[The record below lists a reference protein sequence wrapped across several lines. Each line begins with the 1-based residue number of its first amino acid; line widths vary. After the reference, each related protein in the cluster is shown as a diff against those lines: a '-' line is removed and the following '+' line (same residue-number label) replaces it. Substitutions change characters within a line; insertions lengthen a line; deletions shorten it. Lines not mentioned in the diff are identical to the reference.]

1 MTDAVIDLT
10 QLPAPS
16 VVEPLDF
23 EAILAAHR
31 AELLARYPD
40 AADVLAL
47 ESEPLTKLVEAH
59 AFRELLYR
67 QRVNEGARAYLLAYA
82 TGADLDHKGAF
93 YGVPRLSGEADDR
106 YRQRIQLRV
115 RALSGNGTREAYEFT
130 ALTASNQVRAAR
142 ASQPNPGTVLVLVWP
157 YASSTGADATAT
169 LAAVTTALLQADAHT
184 LGVIVLTALARP
196 HPIDVTARITREPL
210 APSDLLTR
218 LAATLPA
225 LIDEHA
231 DLGRDLPRSWLTARL
246 HGQGVAGVSYPDA
259 AQPAELTVLAP
270 DEYPVA
276 GTINLIDG
284 GVAQ

>member
-1 MTDAVIDLT
+1 MTDAVIDLA

-31 AELLARYPD
+31 ADLLARHPD

-47 ESEPLTKLVEAH
+47 ESEPLTKLIEAH
-59 AFRELLYR
+59 AYRELLYR
-67 QRVNEGARAYLLAYA
+67 QRVNESARAYLLAYA

-93 YGVPRLSGEADDR
+93 YGVPRLPGEADDR

-115 RALSGNGTREAYEFT
+115 RALAGNGTREAYEFT
-130 ALTASNQVRAAR
+130 ALTASPQVRAAR

-157 YASSTGADATAT
+157 HAGADAPAT
-169 LAAVTTALLQADAHT
+169 LATVTTALLQDGAHT
-184 LGVIVLTALARP
+184 LGVTVLTALARP
-196 HPIDVTARITREPL
+196 HAIDITARITREPL
-210 APSDLLTR
+210 APADLLTR
-218 LAATLPA
+218 LAAALPA

-231 DLGRDLPRSWLTARL
+231 TLGRDLPRSWLTARL
-246 HGQGVAGVSYPDA
+246 HGVGVAGVSYPDA
-259 AQPAELTVLAP
+259 ARPAELTVLAP

>member
-1 MTDAVIDLT
+1 MTNAVIDLA

-31 AELLARYPD
+31 ADLLARHPD

-47 ESEPLTKLVEAH
+47 ESEPLTKLLQSH

-67 QRVNEGARAYLLAYA
+67 QRVNEAARAYLLAYA
-82 TGADLDHKGAF
+82 AGADLDHKGAF
-93 YGVPRLSGEADDR
+93 YGVPRLPGEPDER
-106 YRQRIQLRV
+106 LRQRIQLRV
-115 RALSGNGTREAYEFT
+115 RALAGNGTREAYEFT
-130 ALTASNQVRAAR
+130 ALTASLQVRATR

-157 YASSTGADATAT
+157 HAGADAPAT
-169 LAAVTTALLQADAHT
+169 LAAVTTALLQDGAHT
-184 LGVIVLTALARP
+184 LGVTVLTALARA
-196 HPIDVTARITREPL
+196 HPIDVTASITREPL
-210 APSDLLTR
+210 APADLLTR
-218 LAATLPA
+218 LAAALPA

-231 DLGRDLPRSWLTARL
+231 SLGRDLPRSWLTARL
-246 HGQGVAGVSYPDA
+246 HGVGVAGVSYPNP

-276 GTINLIDG
+276 GAINLIDG
-284 GVAQ
+284 GVAS